1 MKSIFPQDAQ
11 KNQEEMR
18 NWQTNTKNTTA
29 SMLTGRERRGKTD
42 RKRIAVR
49 DRIGRVRNWE
59 LSYGL
64 SSRIFPFI

>member
-29 SMLTGRERRGKTD
+29 SMLTGRERGG
-42 RKRIAVR
+42 VR
-49 DRIGRVRNWE
+49 QTERE
-59 LSYGL
+59 LQYEIESGE
-64 SSRIFPFI
+64 

>member
-29 SMLTGRERRGKTD
+29 SMLTGRERGGGKTD

-49 DRIGRVRNWE
+49 DRIGRVRNSE
-59 LSYGL
+59 LS
-64 SSRIFPFI
+64 